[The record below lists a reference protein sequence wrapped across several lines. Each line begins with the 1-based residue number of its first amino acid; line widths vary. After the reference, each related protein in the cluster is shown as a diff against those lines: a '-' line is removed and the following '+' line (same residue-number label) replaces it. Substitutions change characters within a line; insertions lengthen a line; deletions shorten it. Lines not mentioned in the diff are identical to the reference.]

1 MNPRLKSALKFAASA
16 LLTVGFL
23 YLAFRSTD
31 PEKLWKILS
40 HANYWWA
47 LAGFPVLIASHML
60 RAWRWEYMLR
70 PIKSDIRFRN
80 LFSAI
85 IVGYMMN
92 NILIR
97 AGELVRP
104 YHIGKLE
111 GVSRSA
117 AFGTVLIE
125 RIFDVISFMI
135 VIIMI
140 PLVYSGPLLQTFPWL
155 EKAGIWISVVT
166 FGGFAL
172 FVFLMLRR
180 DITMKIL
187 NYFTRHLSER
197 RAKLIER
204 LTHSFLDGFLFLK
217 EPRHYFMIAVLSV
230 FVWGLYVVGMYVSF
244 FAFGMTEKY
253 NLDLGAAM
261 VVQGISSVA
270 QLVPTPGATG
280 SYHLLTIQPLTQLYG
295 VDADVARSYAA
306 VTHAVGYIGV
316 TLVGLYY
323 FLKDGLKLS
332 DVIKRDRPPEDA
344 PGVPS

>member
-1 MNPRLKSALKFAASA
+1 MNPRLKSALKVLMSG
-16 LLTVGFL
+16 LLTFGCL
-23 YLAFRSTD
+23 YLAFSNTD
-31 PEKLWKILS
+31 LKKLWEILS

-47 LAGFPVLIASHML
+47 LAGFPVLILSHML
-60 RAWRWEYMLR
+60 RAWRWEYMLK
-70 PIKSDIRFRN
+70 PIKNNLRYRN
-80 LFSAI
+80 LFSAL

-97 AGELVRP
+97 VGELVRP

-111 GVSRSA
+111 NISRTA

-125 RIFDVISFMI
+125 RIFDVLSFMV

-140 PLVYSGPLLQTFPWL
+140 PLVYSGPLLQSFPWL
-155 EKAGIWISVVT
+155 EEAGIWISVLT
-166 FGGFAL
+166 FGALTL

-180 DITMKIL
+180 DVAMRML
-187 NYFTRHLSER
+187 NYFTKHLSER
-197 RAKLIER
+197 RAKLVER
-204 LTHSFLDGFLFLK
+204 LAHSFLDGFLFLK

-230 FVWGLYVVGMYVSF
+230 FIWGLYIFGMYVSF
-244 FAFGMTEKY
+244 FAFDMTKKY
-253 NLDLGAAM
+253 PLDLGAAM
-261 VVQGISSVA
+261 VVQGISSIA

-295 VDADVARSYAA
+295 VDADIARSYAA

-332 DVIKRDRPPEDA
+332 DVMKRDRPVDT
-344 PGVPS
+344 PGVTQ